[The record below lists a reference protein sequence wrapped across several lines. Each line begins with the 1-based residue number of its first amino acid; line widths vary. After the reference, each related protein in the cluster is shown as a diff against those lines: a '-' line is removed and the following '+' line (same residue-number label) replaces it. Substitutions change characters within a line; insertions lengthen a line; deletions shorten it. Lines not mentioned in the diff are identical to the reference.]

1 MSANTRESDICA
13 ALPTAYAALVSDG
26 RLPAEEVTLTTRP
39 QPRSAIC
46 GTNARISRIEA
57 ITLRSHWSCQSSSL
71 SSPSGF
77 A

>member
-1 MSANTRESDICA
+1 M
-13 ALPTAYAALVSDG
+13 SDG

-39 QPRSAIC
+39 QPRSAIV